1 MELDFGYEEIPHTA
15 DWALRVWAG
24 DLPTLFRAAAKGMNS
39 LSGLVLA
46 REGRVRRSIELTAP
60 DAESL
65 LVAFL
70 SELVYSAEQE
80 NLGFDDFDIHLE
92 LAEANTYWLRAK
104 ISGAPIESISKTI
117 KAVTFHNLQIRGTE
131 RGLEVEIVF
140 DV

>member
-1 MELDFGYEEIPHTA
+1 MDSGYEEIPHTA

-24 DLPTLFRAAAKGMNS
+24 DLPTLFRVAAIGMNS
-39 LSGLVLA
+39 LSGLILSNA
-46 REGRVRRSIELTAP
+46 GRIQRSIELTAP

-65 LVAFL
+65 LVTFL

-80 NLGFDDFDIHLE
+80 NLGFDEFELRPEVTQYDI
-92 LAEANTYWLRAK
+92 YWLRAK
-104 ISGAPIESISKTI
+104 IFGAPIESLDKAI
-117 KAVTFHNLQIRGTE
+117 KAVTFHNLQIRETE